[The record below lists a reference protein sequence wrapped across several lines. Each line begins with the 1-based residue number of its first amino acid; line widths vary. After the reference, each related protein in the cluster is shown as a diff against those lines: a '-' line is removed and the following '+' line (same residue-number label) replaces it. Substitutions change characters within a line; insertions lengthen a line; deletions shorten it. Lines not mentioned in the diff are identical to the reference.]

1 MSHIKKGKNT
11 LEFSFFTKSIAVLWE
26 LLYGEKR
33 RIVLVTLL
41 LVFLT
46 FLDLSFPFFLKL
58 VFDEIPELVKRG
70 GISLMLCY
78 SLAGMALVK
87 FVSLVLNHFV
97 KEKLFLKAIVRL
109 ENFWPVLAQK
119 KLLALSL
126 SYHERENTGKKIA
139 KINKGCEKM
148 LDIVG
153 NLFWVFFPQLF
164 YLFINAVII
173 LIMDWRLGLL
183 FFVPL
188 CIATRVN
195 LKYYMRLIPLW
206 EQWEKKKEISLG
218 YFCQSLINVN
228 TVQNFV
234 KEKHEIERFS
244 AVRRE
249 MEGFDLEFSCRIQKY
264 FFVIGS
270 ILQISFVSMILC
282 GIYLVSIGEIPAGTV
297 VYVIATGSVTVQGFF
312 NLIQAYSRI
321 MRNFVAVTRMKELLD
336 EKEDTLNL
344 PKAFIPKNCRGHF
357 RFKDVFFSYKG
368 KENEVLQGITLHI
381 MPKEMVAMVGHSGGG
396 KTTIMRLLARMS
408 DVTKGEISLDGTN
421 IRKFTRDWYRGLF
434 AIVSQNVDVF
444 DDTVRANV
452 AYAFPEATD
461 AEIFEGL
468 RASHLDEVLKDKAK
482 FQDGIMTHVGDR
494 GVRLSGG
501 ERQRLGI
508 ARALIA
514 LNHGAKVLLLDEATS
529 NLDSESERAIQ
540 EVIDAIRNTMD
551 VSIVVIAHR
560 LSTIRRADKIYVIED
575 GKILE
580 EGDHNRLLEQN
591 GLYARLVELQQL
603 GEIRE

>member
-1 MSHIKKGKNT
+1 MSHYKKAKNS
-11 LEFSFFTKSIAVLWE
+11 LQFSFFTESIAMLWN

-33 RIVLVTLL
+33 RIIIVTVL
-41 LVFLT
+41 LVLLTLFDLT
-46 FLDLSFPFFLKL
+46 FPYVLKL
-58 VFDEIPELVKRG
+58 VFDEIPELIKKREISTILYCLLG
-70 GISLMLCY
+70 GVVV
-78 SLAGMALVK
+78 VK
-87 FVSLVLNHFV
+87 FVSLFINHFV
-97 KEKLFLKAIVRL
+97 KERIFLKAIIGL

-153 NLFWVFFPQLF
+153 NLFWIFFPQLF
-164 YLFINAVII
+164 YLIINAIVI
-173 LIMDWRLGLL
+173 LVLDWRLGLL

-195 LKYYMRLIPLW
+195 LKYYMKLIPKW
-206 EQWEKKKEISLG
+206 ELWEKKKELSIG
-218 YFCQSLINVN
+218 YFCQPLINVN

-234 KEKHEIERFS
+234 KEKNEIERFAS
-244 AVRRE
+244 VRRE
-249 MEGFDLEFSCRIQKY
+249 MEEFDIDFSYQIQKY

-282 GIYLVSIGEIPAGTV
+282 GLYFVSVGEIPPGTV
-297 VYVIATGSVTVQGFF
+297 VYVVATGNVTVQGFF
-312 NLIQAYSRI
+312 NLIQSYSRI
-321 MRNFVAVTRMKELLD
+321 MRNFVAVVRMKELLD
-336 EKEDTLNL
+336 EKEDTLNM
-344 PKAFIPKNCRGHF
+344 PEAFIPESFHGHF
-357 RFKDVFFSYKG
+357 RFKNTRFSYKENG
-368 KENEVLQGITLHI
+368 NEVLQGVSLRVN
-381 MPKEMVAMVGHSGGG
+381 PNEMVALVGHSGGG

-408 DVTKGEISLDGTN
+408 DVTKGDVLLDGID
-421 IRKFTRDWYRGLF
+421 IREFTRDWYRSLF

-444 DDTVRANV
+444 DDTIRANV
-452 AYAFPEATD
+452 AYAYPEADD
-461 AEIFEGL
+461 AEIFESL
-468 RASHLDEVLKDKAK
+468 RAAHLGVVLEDTDKFHK
-482 FQDGIMTHVGDR
+482 GVMTHVGDR

-540 EVIDAIRNTMD
+540 DVIGLIRKTTN

-560 LSTIRRADKIYVIED
+560 LSTICRADRIYVIEE
-575 GKILE
+575 GKVAE
-580 EGDHNRLLEQN
+580 EGDHNRLLERN

>member
-1 MSHIKKGKNT
+1 MSHRKKDKNT
-11 LEFSFFTKSIAVLWE
+11 LQFSFFTKSIVVLWN

-33 RIVLVTLL
+33 RIAVVTAL

-46 FLDLSFPFFLKL
+46 FLDLVFPYFLKL
-58 VFDEIPELVKRG
+58 VFDEIPELVRKKEVG
-70 GISLMLCY
+70 HMLY
-78 SLAGMALVK
+78 YMLAGVVLVK
-87 FVSLVLNHFV
+87 FVSLFLNHFV
-97 KEKLFLKAIVRL
+97 KERIFLKAIIGL

-153 NLFWVFFPQLF
+153 NLFWIFFPQLF
-164 YLFINAVII
+164 YLIINAVII
-173 LIMDWRLGLL
+173 LILDWRLGLL

-188 CIATRVN
+188 CIATGVN
-195 LKYYMRLIPLW
+195 LKYYMKLIPKW
-206 EQWEKKKEISLG
+206 ELWEKKKEVSIG

-234 KEKHEIERFS
+234 KEKNEIARFAS
-244 AVRRE
+244 VRRE
-249 MEGFDLEFSCRIQKY
+249 MEEFDIDFSYQIQKY

-282 GIYLVSIGEIPAGTV
+282 GIYFVSIGEIPAGTV
-297 VYVIATGSVTVQGFF
+297 VYVVATGNVTVQGFF

-321 MRNFVAVTRMKELLD
+321 MRNFVAVVRMKELLD
-336 EKEDTLNL
+336 EKEDTLDM
-344 PKAFIPKNCRGHF
+344 PGAFVPRNYNGRFH
-357 RFKDVFFSYKG
+357 FKDVFFSYKEKG
-368 KENEVLQGITLHI
+368 NEVLRGISLRI
-381 MPKEMVAMVGHSGGG
+381 LPKELVALVGHSGGG
-396 KTTIMRLLARMS
+396 KTTIIRLLARMS
-408 DVTKGEISLDGTN
+408 DVTKGEVSLDGTD
-421 IRKFTRDWYRGLF
+421 IRGFTRDWYRRLF
-434 AIVSQNVDVF
+434 AVVSQNVDVF
-444 DDTVRANV
+444 DDTIRANV
-452 AYAFPEATD
+452 AYAYPEAED
-461 AEIFEGL
+461 AEIFESL
-468 RASHLDEVLKDKAK
+468 RAAHLGAVLEDTDK

-540 EVIDAIRNTMD
+540 EVIDTIRNTTD
-551 VSIVVIAHR
+551 VSILVIAHR
-560 LSTIRRADKIYVIED
+560 LSTICRADRIYVIED
-575 GKILE
+575 GKVAE